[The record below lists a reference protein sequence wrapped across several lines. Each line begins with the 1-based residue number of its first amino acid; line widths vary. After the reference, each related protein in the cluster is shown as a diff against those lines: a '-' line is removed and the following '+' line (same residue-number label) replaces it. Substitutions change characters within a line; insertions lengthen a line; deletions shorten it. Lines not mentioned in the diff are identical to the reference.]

1 MRRDIL
7 TQGPLAVWVGLPFG
21 IGAKIANP
29 ESHVFVL
36 TGDGSF
42 GFTAIELD
50 TLVRHKV
57 PIIIIVQI
65 MAHGVLR

>member
-1 MRRDIL
+1 MQRDIL
-7 TQGPLAVWVGLPFG
+7 TQGLLAVWGWITLG

-57 PIIIIVQI
+57 PI
-65 MAHGVLR
+65 